1 MTGNENEAESEECM
15 NESTLNKLVNND
27 IIVPNSNLDPI
38 TENSS
43 SSPILIEIVK
53 ENNRSGLFA
62 NLNNINL
69 LQLFRFLNQ
78 KLCF

>member
-15 NESTLNKLVNND
+15 NESTLNELVNND

-38 TENSS
+38 PENSS

-69 LQLFRFLNQ
+69 LQLFRFLN
-78 KLCF
+78 

>member
-1 MTGNENEAESEECM
+1 MTGNENEAGSEECM
-15 NESTLNKLVNND
+15 NESTLNELVNND

-38 TENSS
+38 PENSS

-69 LQLFRFLNQ
+69 LQLFRFLN
-78 KLCF
+78 